1 MFKKQQETMGR
12 ASAAG
17 KVSMG
22 LKLFEVRNKK
32 TSEAKKAE
40 TPKPAK
46 VEMVETRSKK
56 TAFKGVA
63 PNAFIKKGN
72 HWTMMRSGKIDH
84 TIIRPTQKKSAT
96 EEIATAINAKAPAKV
111 SAKAPPAGGPTPS
124 VLGASKPT
132 PLAATVAATVATT
145 AAAAP
150 ASKRASLVQTMRKS
164 LKAMSVRSGSSEE
177 EEEKR
182 SDDAVKPTEMGRA
195 AEMATIKSVKPEQAT
210 IKSKADQATIKSS
223 AGKPQEE
230 QKEDKDDLSEL
241 DVSSVKGDANDS
253 DDDKED
259 KDEEDKDEGDKDKKK
274 KSDDDSEW

>member
-22 LKLFEVRNKK
+22 LKLFEVRNHK
-32 TSEAKKAE
+32 TAEAKKAE

-46 VEMVETRSKK
+46 VEMVESKSKK
-56 TAFKGVA
+56 TAFKGIA
-63 PNAFIKKGN
+63 PNAFMKKGN

-84 TIIRPTQKKSAT
+84 TIIRPTQNKSAT
-96 EEIATAINAKAPAKV
+96 EEIATAIGARAPAKAP
-111 SAKAPPAGGPTPS
+111 SAGGPTPS

-132 PLAATVAATVATT
+132 PLARTVATT

-150 ASKRASLVQTMRKS
+150 VSKRSSLVQTMRKS
-164 LKAMSVRSGSSEE
+164 LKAMSVRSGASEE

-182 SDDAVKPTEMGRA
+182 SDDDVKPTEMGC
-195 AEMATIKSVKPEQAT
+195 EVGMATTVKPEQAT
-210 IKSKADQATIKSS
+210 IKSIVKADQATIKSS
-223 AGKPQEE
+223 AGKPAEE
-230 QKEDKDDLSEL
+230 QMEDEDDQSEL

-253 DDDKED
+253 DDDNE
-259 KDEEDKDEGDKDKKK
+259 DEEDKQKKK
-274 KSDDDSEW
+274 NKSDNDSDRENK